1 LFAYVAHT
9 PCPIN
14 STKIWTDEMHV
25 PSTEKRGSLLKR
37 SAVGHFDSKVL
48 VNNHFIRVAARSG
61 YAIRTCASVLC
72 LAAVGEDR
80 AGGAVLLL
88 LALALGTRHA
98 RVHHASD
105 TYTRRE
111 G

>member
-1 LFAYVAHT
+1 MFAYIAYT
-9 PCPIN
+9 PIN
-14 STKIWTDEMHV
+14 STKMWTDEMHV

-48 VNNHFIRVAARSG
+48 VNNHFVRVAARSG
-61 YAIRTCASVLC
+61 YAIRTCASVLR

-88 LALALGTRHA
+88 LALAPGPRHA
-98 RVHHASD
+98 
-105 TYTRRE
+105 
-111 G
+111 